1 MQSRGGWLPLM
12 HWVTQS
18 MLVGLLAAP
27 VVGQAQTG
35 LDPKWI
41 AYNRAGAPNS
51 PLQCFTPA
59 NVAVTGGNL
68 VLTTKAEQ
76 ASCVS
81 IDIPQGFHDY
91 TSAFVQMRD
100 FKFLYGTIEFRAK
113 FGGGMK
119 SGSWPTIWMLDASCQ
134 QSDPTGTDDN
144 CTGQEIDMTEILD
157 SNFKQVNQQ
166 IHLDNFKYNDGCK
179 PQVSDTSQN
188 FHVYQMDW
196 SAGSLV
202 FKIDGKTTCTLAKKY
217 IPSRPMY
224 LKISVYVGGFAGS
237 VNNGSLPWT
246 TLIDYVKV
254 TQGANVIFE
263 DQFNESPGAAPVP
276 ANQKRKKGK
285 ST

>member
-81 IDIPQGFHDY
+81 IDIPPSGC
-91 TSAFVQMRD
+91 SM
-100 FKFLYGTIEFRAK
+100 LRASK
-113 FGGGMK
+113 VIRPG
-119 SGSWPTIWMLDASCQ
+119 P
-134 QSDPTGTDDN
+134 
-144 CTGQEIDMTEILD
+144 MT
-157 SNFKQVNQQ
+157 
-166 IHLDNFKYNDGCK
+166 
-179 PQVSDTSQN
+179 T
-188 FHVYQMDW
+188 
-196 SAGSLV
+196 AR
-202 FKIDGKTTCTLAKKY
+202 A
-217 IPSRPMY
+217 R
-224 LKISVYVGGFAGS
+224 
-237 VNNGSLPWT
+237 
-246 TLIDYVKV
+246 
-254 TQGANVIFE
+254 
-263 DQFNESPGAAPVP
+263 
-276 ANQKRKKGK
+276 K